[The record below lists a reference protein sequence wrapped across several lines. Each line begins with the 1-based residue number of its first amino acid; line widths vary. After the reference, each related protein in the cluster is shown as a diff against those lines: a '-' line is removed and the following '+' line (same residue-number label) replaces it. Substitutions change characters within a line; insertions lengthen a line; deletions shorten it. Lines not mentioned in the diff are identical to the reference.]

1 MLLSLFPNEEVKEN
15 FQKKIKVW
23 LSHRYKIEHII
34 LCLTHSMRGPE
45 RCQTSFKKNGQEAQ
59 IYMV

>member
-23 LSHRYKIEHII
+23 LSHDIK
-34 LCLTHSMRGPE
+34 LNT
-45 RCQTSFKKNGQEAQ
+45 
-59 IYMV
+59 